1 MFADEAP
8 SAEAEAEM
16 LARIKAG
23 DKAACDVCIETHT
36 PTLYRL
42 ALRILG
48 DEAEAQDAVQETFIN
63 AFKAIGKFDGRSRL
77 ATWLYRIAHNQALM
91 KLRSRRE
98 TASLDES
105 EDNEESRPE
114 LAVWDESPDALTL
127 EHETTRVIGDAV
139 NALPD
144 TLRNVFILREIEDM
158 STAQAAQKL
167 GVSEAALKVRL
178 HRARAALRKNLSAYF
193 AERAMPAD
201 QLESLACGEALKFI
215 EHAEQRGEKV
225 DESLKESLREFVA
238 QCERCRL
245 LLDPGHKSILFYCDD
260 RESAVPERVRKKL
273 YARLRNI
280 VEN

>member
-1 MFADEAP
+1 
-8 SAEAEAEM
+8 M
-16 LARIKAG
+16 LARIRAG
-23 DKAACDVCIETHT
+23 DQAACDVCIETHT

-63 AFKAIGKFDGRSRL
+63 AFRAIGKFDGRSRL
-77 ATWLYRIAHNQALM
+77 ATWLYRIAYNQSLM

-105 EDNEESRPE
+105 EDGDEPRPE

-144 TLRNVFILREIEDM
+144 TLRNAFILREIEDM

-178 HRARAALRKNLSAYF
+178 HRARAALRQSLSAYF
-193 AERAMPAD
+193 AERAQPAGAS

-215 EHAEQRGEKV
+215 ERAEQRGETV

-245 LLDPGHKSILFYCDD
+245 LLNPGHKSILFYCDD

-273 YARLRNI
+273 YGRLMNAQFRMQKT
-280 VEN
+280 EE